1 MKVVVISRCTPR
13 ESVVVNEIRKN
24 FEDVVIIQIGASSGG
39 NSAGNGV
46 RDGVR
51 ENSSSWLNKNGKK
64 FYSKIHKLFLIKE
77 LKKLNLYN
85 LPEQRIDFPQN
96 DLRKEKGIAFLKS
109 LKPDIIFTCAAP
121 ILKESILTI
130 PKIACINV
138 HYGIPPEYRGN
149 DTLFWALM
157 NNDSNYIGACVH
169 YINKGVDRGNVLAKA
184 FPSLNRNESE
194 VSIDLKTTILVAEAA
209 VEVLKK
215 IEKSEKKPIGL
226 TQNELGR
233 NYKQTERTFFLN
245 LKYLVKKTL
254 GKLKTEPRECS
265 INYYLNE

>member
-1 MKVVVISRCTPR
+1 MKIVVISRCTPR
-13 ESVVVNEIRKN
+13 ECVVINEISKN
-24 FEDVVIIQIGASSGG
+24 FEDIVIIHIGASTDGTAMGG
-39 NSAGNGV
+39 GV
-46 RDGVR
+46 RDGLGK
-51 ENSSSWLNKNGKK
+51 NSSSWLNKNGKK
-64 FYSKIHKLFLIKE
+64 FYSKTHKLFLIKE
-77 LKKLNLYN
+77 LKKLNFYK
-85 LPEQRIDFPQN
+85 LPNHRIEFPQN
-96 DLRKEKGIAFLKS
+96 VLRNEKGIAFLKS
-109 LKPDIIFTCAAP
+109 LKPDIIFTCGAP
-121 ILKESILTI
+121 LLKEPILTI

-157 NNDSNYIGACVH
+157 NKDSKYIGASVH
-169 YINKGVDRGNVLAKA
+169 YLNKGVDRGNVLAKA
-184 FPSLNRNESE
+184 FPALNRNESE

-215 IEKSEKKPIGL
+215 IEKSEKKLIGL

-233 NYKQTERTFFLN
+233 NYKQTERTFILN

-254 GKLKTEPRECS
+254 GKLKTEPRACS